1 MRFSVRVDLYNVE
14 RSQRHRFDELSRQR
28 YRRNTTNI
36 CAKWITGQLQS
47 WQQATGRHRQQTTG
61 LQLSTKKVITI

>member
-1 MRFSVRVDLYNVE
+1 MASFRRTG
-14 RSQRHRFDELSRQR
+14 

-61 LQLSTKKVITI
+61 LQLLTKPGNDLFMLLNKTYANAL